1 MKEYITFQTVDNDGD
16 IWCNEAFI
24 FEADEQ
30 VEKFFTNAP
39 LVLKTLEI
47 ELDYDAGETLENIKY
62 NITRTYRR
70 AAAEGAIIRVEFDCN
85 WGTVEICRMRKGIMI
100 GEQK

>member
-1 MKEYITFQTVDNDGD
+1 MKQYIAFQTVDNDVD
-16 IWCNEAFI
+16 NEAFI
-24 FEADEQ
+24 FETEEQ
-30 VEKFFTNAP
+30 VEKFFINAP

-70 AAAEGAIIRVEFDCN
+70 AAEGVIIRVEFDCN
-85 WGTVEICRMRKGIMI
+85 HWGTVEICRMRKGFMI